1 MTTENRRKPYL
12 MRISRMTVDKLGVRL
27 YDRVSA
33 VVAELVANAYDA
45 DAESVSVRLPLGTL
59 LARKDGSTGEVME
72 YGHVIEVQD
81 DGHGMTPQEA
91 NDHFLRVGKDRRA
104 DPAQG
109 GKSRNKGRPVM
120 GRKGIGKLAPF
131 GICKRIE
138 IVSAG
143 GEPNEYG
150 YRIAHFVMDYDKIL
164 KDDDQPVEMDRGAL
178 DGSYQAESGTLVRLI
193 GFLPKRVPN
202 KATFH
207 RQMARRFGLRQQR
220 FAIRIEDT
228 RNPVENPPFEVGST
242 FEIPLMPETR
252 VDVSH
257 DPVTLAEEGRDL
269 PVSGWMGLAKDAYKN
284 EEMAGVRIY
293 ARGKIVATTRDFG
306 QPAGF
311 TGEFTLRSYLVGEVH
326 AEWLDEDGGDDL
338 VTTDRQDILWEST
351 YGRALREWGKKW
363 IRKIAAASRA
373 PRRRRVE
380 QLFLT
385 ASDIEGRARERF
397 ADDEIV
403 ATAVELGKQIGRFA
417 AEDELIDQDYVEGL
431 TQVVLSVAPHKTL
444 MDAFDDFNRAMF
456 GERGSMESLLDLFS
470 RTRIAEMASYAQIAY
485 ERVEAIR
492 KLDAVLDE
500 GAAEDVLQGIVAKA
514 PWLIEAT
521 WTPITTNQS
530 LKQFARKFAKY
541 YKAKHDEEVTLAID
555 HGTKRPDF
563 TLVNVGRRIHVVEIK
578 AAGYRFGNR
587 DWDRLHNYLEAF
599 DAFARRNEQ
608 LMREFPDGWIIDLV
622 CDSMGISDR
631 DKELAYEHWKQQN
644 RVSQTNWD
652 DFLARAT
659 QANEAF
665 LDAQD
670 RVRKRKASIA
680 AGTGAQ

>member
-1 MTTENRRKPYL
+1 MTTENGHDLYL

-45 DAESVSVRLPLGTL
+45 DAERVSVRVPLATL
-59 LARKDGSTGEVME
+59 LARKDPSTGEVTD
-72 YGHVIEVQD
+72 YNHIIEVRD

-104 DPAQG
+104 DPKQG
-109 GKSRNKGRPVM
+109 GESRSKGRPVM

-143 GEPNEYG
+143 GPPDENG
-150 YRIAHFVMDYDKIL
+150 YRVAHFVMDYDKIL
-164 KDDDQPVEMDRGAL
+164 KDEDEPVPMDSGEL
-178 DGSYQAESGTLVRLI
+178 DRSYRAEPGTLVRLI

-202 KATFH
+202 KATFR
-207 RQMARRFGLRQQR
+207 RQMARRFGLRQDD
-220 FAIRIEDT
+220 FAIQIEDT
-228 RNPVENPPFEVGST
+228 RNPTENPPFEVGGT
-242 FEIPLMPETR
+242 LDIPLMPDTR
-252 VDVSH
+252 VDVSN
-257 DPVTLAEEGRDL
+257 DPVTLAEDREL
-269 PVSGWMGLAKDAYKN
+269 PVSGWMGLAKEAYKN

-311 TGEFTLRSYLVGEVH
+311 TGEFTLRSYLVGELH
-326 AEWLDEDGGDDL
+326 AEWIDEDDGEDL
-338 VTTDRQDILWEST
+338 VTTDRQDILWESD
-351 YGRALREWGKKW
+351 YGRALSEWGKKW
-363 IRKIAAASRA
+363 IKKIAAASRA

-403 ATAVELGKQIGRFA
+403 TTAVELGKQIGRFA
-417 AEDELIDQDYVEGL
+417 AEDELDDEDYVEGL

-444 MDAFDDFNRAMF
+444 MDAFDDFNREMF

-470 RTRIAEMASYAQIAY
+470 RTRVAEMASYAQIAY

-492 KLDAVLDE
+492 KLE
-500 GAAEDVLQGIVAKA
+500 GVIADSAAEDTLQGIVAEA

-521 WTPITTNQS
+521 WTPITANQG
-530 LKQFARKFAKY
+530 LRLFARRFAEY
-541 YKAKHDEEVTLAID
+541 YKRKCGAEVTLAID

-563 TLVNVGRRIHVVEIK
+563 TLVNVSRKIHIVEIK
-578 AAGYRFGNR
+578 AVGHRFGNR

-599 DAFARRNEQ
+599 DAFTKENAR
-608 LMREFPDGWIIDLV
+608 LMRDFPDGWIIDLV
-622 CDSMGISDR
+622 CDSVHVRDR
-631 DKELAYEHWKQQN
+631 DKRAAYENWTRKG
-644 RVSQTNWD
+644 RISQTNWN

-665 LDAQD
+665 LEAQD
-670 RVRKRKASIA
+670 RVRKKEASISEGSRA
-680 AGTGAQ
+680 P